1 MHFITESI
9 LIGNMQ
15 DAQNIPA
22 NISAFLWAAGDL
34 RITPPAG
41 LPYAII
47 PLTEYAE
54 PDPIDIEA
62 GVDWLARRP
71 PSERVLVCCRAG
83 MGRSVSIVIAFLCC
97 VKGMTYEEAYKLVK
111 GRRAEAT
118 PLPNLQQVIEEVKKI
133 RSSPEI
139 ESTDKG

>member
-9 LIGNMQ
+9 LLGNIH
-15 DAQNIPA
+15 DAQNIPK
-22 NISAFLWAAGDL
+22 NVSAFLWAAGGL
-34 RITPPAG
+34 RVTPPVD

-71 PSERVLVCCRAG
+71 PSERILVCCRAG
-83 MGRSVSIVIAFLCC
+83 MGRSVSIVIAYLCC
-97 VKGMTYEEAYKLVK
+97 EKGMTYEEAYTLVK

-118 PLPNLQQVIEEVKKI
+118 PLPNLPQVIEEVKKI
-133 RSSPEI
+133 RSSSEH
-139 ESTDKG
+139 ESTDKS